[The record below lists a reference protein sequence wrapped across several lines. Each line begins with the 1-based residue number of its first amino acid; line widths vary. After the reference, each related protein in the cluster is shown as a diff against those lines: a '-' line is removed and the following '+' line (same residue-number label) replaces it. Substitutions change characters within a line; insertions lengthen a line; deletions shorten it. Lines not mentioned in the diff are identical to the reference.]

1 MVGLLNLEVLI
12 FRKLTADDNSNDHFR
27 LQTLW
32 CDEELNLSRIIRSQT
47 QLQMLGI
54 FQYYYNEF
62 EFLETLKH
70 LQNAQLHV
78 LVVFVLGCNNAYTI
92 HRISIF
98 PAFYDCHPAIHEVLV
113 ESFDKDEGSY
123 NAGAIDAYLID
134 SCDLPSIQVLIKN
147 TCMRF
152 PDVTPLNFY
161 FRLDSYYRDS
171 EIVSFLLT
179 MIVTRELMMIS
190 SHHRK

>member
-1 MVGLLNLEVLI
+1 MITVMII
-12 FRKLTADDNSNDHFR
+12 FDCK
-27 LQTLW
+27 
-32 CDEELNLSRIIRSQT
+32 
-47 QLQMLGI
+47 LQMLGI
-54 FQYYYNEF
+54 FQYYRDYHEF
-62 EFLETLKH
+62 RVEFLETLKQ

-78 LVVFVLGCNNAYTI
+78 PVVFALGCNNAYTI

-113 ESFDKDEGSY
+113 ESFDKGSY